1 MIHIGSVLEVRVR
14 VISEPCWG
22 RVPFYVQTVI
32 IGHPVREL
40 QMVIILV
47 APETAS
53 VKGLY
58 IQNEKLHYFEKNN

>member
-1 MIHIGSVLEVRVR
+1 